1 VSKVTVEGALA
12 VLTSLG
18 ITAVIA
24 LVATIGVAVVLY
36 HRFKR

>member
-1 VSKVTVEGALA
+1 MTVTDALD
-12 VLTSLG
+12 VLTGLG